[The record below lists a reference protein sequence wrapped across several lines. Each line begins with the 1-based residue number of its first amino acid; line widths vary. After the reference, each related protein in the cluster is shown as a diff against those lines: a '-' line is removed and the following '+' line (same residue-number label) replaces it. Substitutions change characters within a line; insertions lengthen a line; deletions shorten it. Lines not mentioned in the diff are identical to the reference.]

1 MRERLLPPLLPVEV
15 GEGLAAA
22 VPVVVDWVVEV
33 GCPKIELARV
43 GRTICARALISAQA
57 LEAESGIDAF

>member
-1 MRERLLPPLLPVEV
+1 MEV